1 MKEEIYVNIVI
12 LPDNHND
19 SYSVSKRPTIA
30 KL

>member
-1 MKEEIYVNIVI
+1 MKEETNIVI

>member
-1 MKEEIYVNIVI
+1 MKEEINIVI